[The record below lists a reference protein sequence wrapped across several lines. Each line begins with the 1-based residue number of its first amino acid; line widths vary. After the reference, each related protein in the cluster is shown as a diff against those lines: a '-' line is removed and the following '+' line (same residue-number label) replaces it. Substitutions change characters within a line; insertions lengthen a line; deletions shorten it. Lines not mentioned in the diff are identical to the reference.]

1 MYEIVSS
8 VKRDYIT
15 DLAKQDK
22 RLDGR
27 ALDAFRNVSVEV
39 GPIKSANGSA
49 HVKIGR
55 TRVLVGVK
63 LQHAEPFPDTPES
76 GVLIVNAE
84 LRPLASPSFELGPP
98 REGAIE
104 LARVVDRGIRE
115 SKAIDLEKLG
125 IKPGEEVWSVFIDI
139 HVLDHDGNLIDA
151 SALGAIAALLN
162 VTPPKDETWALPEF
176 PIQKRPVAVTVSRIN
191 DKLMVDPCLD
201 EESVMDARLTIT
213 TTEDGKICAMQKGGI
228 GYFSR
233 EQLEQAY
240 QLARVKANE
249 LREHFR

>member
-8 VKRDYIT
+8 VKRDYII
-15 DLAKQDK
+15 DLARRGK
-22 RLDGR
+22 RIDGR
-27 ALDAFRNVSVEV
+27 ELDQFREISVET

-49 HVKIGR
+49 QVKVGN

-63 LQHAEPFPDTPES
+63 IERAEPFPDTPEA

-98 REGAIE
+98 REDAIE

-115 SKAIDLEKLG
+115 SEAIELENLG
-125 IKPGEEVWSVFIDI
+125 IRPGEEVWAVFVDI

-151 SALGAIAALLN
+151 SALAALAALLN
-162 VTPPKDETWALPEF
+162 VKPPEDEAWPLEGF
-176 PIQKRPVAVTVSRIN
+176 PVQKRPVAVTIGRIN
-191 DKLMVDPCLD
+191 DRLMVDPCLD

-213 TTEDGKICAMQKGGI
+213 TTEDGSICAVQKGGA

-233 EQLEQAY
+233 EQVEQAY
-240 QLARVKANE
+240 KLARLKADE
-249 LREHFR
+249 LRARIG

>member
-8 VKRDYIT
+8 VKRDYII
-15 DLAKQDK
+15 DLAKQGK
-22 RLDGR
+22 RIDER
-27 ALDAFRNVSVEV
+27 ALDRFRDISVEV

-49 HVKIGR
+49 QVKLGN

-63 LQHAEPFPDTPES
+63 IEHAEPFPDTPES

-115 SKAIDLEKLG
+115 SEAIDLEKFG
-125 IKPGEEVWSVFIDI
+125 IKPGEDVWAVFVDI

-162 VTPPKDETWALPEF
+162 VKPPEDEAWSLQEF
-176 PIQKRPVAVTVSRIN
+176 PIRKRPIAVTVSRIN

-201 EESVMDARLTIT
+201 EESVMDARLTIA
-213 TTEDGKICAMQKGGI
+213 TTEDGSICAMQKGGV
-228 GYFSR
+228 GYLSR
-233 EQLEQAY
+233 EQIEQAY
-240 QLARVKANE
+240 QLARVKAAE
-249 LREHFR
+249 LREHLR